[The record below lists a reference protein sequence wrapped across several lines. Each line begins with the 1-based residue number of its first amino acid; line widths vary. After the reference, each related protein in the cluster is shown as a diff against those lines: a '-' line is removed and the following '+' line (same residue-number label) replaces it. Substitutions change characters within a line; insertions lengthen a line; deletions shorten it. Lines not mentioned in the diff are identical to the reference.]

1 MDVPGIGRRFKKG
14 IRGAGL
20 GFPPTEYAI
29 RVGVQSFGRYLK
41 EVGLRLASAGAIRK
55 PTPLG

>member
-20 GFPPTEYAI
+20 GS
-29 RVGVQSFGRYLK
+29 RLRSMQSGWAFSRLGDISK